1 MIDTLLKSLE
11 LITDPHTLGVML
23 MAAVFGLFVGAIPGL
38 TATMATAL
46 LIPFTFF
53 MDPVPAIAAIVT
65 TVATAIFAGDIPGAL
80 LRIPGTPASA
90 AYCDESY
97 AMTKKGQ
104 SERALGIA
112 LVTSVI
118 GGLTGSIVLSM
129 SAPVLAEFALQ
140 FSSYEYF
147 WLACLGLSCAVIIS
161 TGSTLKGFVSLFIG
175 LFIAT
180 IGIDGTAGYPRFTF
194 GSVELMGGVS
204 FIPAMIGMFAISE
217 VLRYVASNRTIIEV
231 PQQAVGS
238 IFGGLGAVLYKYKLN
253 IFRGSSIGAVVGI
266 LPGAGADIAA
276 WISYAISKKRSR
288 EPEKFGTGHPEGLV
302 DAGAANNASLAGAW
316 VPAIV
321 FGIPGDSIT
330 AIVIGVLYMKGMNPG
345 PMVFIEKPELIYSV
359 FIAFFIA
366 NLALLPLG
374 FGAIKLSRQILR
386 IPRRVLMP
394 VILIFCMVGAFA
406 INNTVF
412 GITVMLV
419 LGVIAYLMEEN
430 GFPVAPAILGIVLG
444 NMVEDNFMAS
454 MIKADGDPLGF
465 FSRPIAATLGVL
477 TIALWSAPLLLRIFR
492 RAKEASATN
501 NSS

>member
-1 MIDTLLKSLE
+1 MENVLNAFA
-11 LITDPHTLGVML
+11 LITDPYTLGVML
-23 MAAVFGLFVGAIPGL
+23 LASLFGLFVGAIPGL

-53 MDPVPAIAAIVT
+53 MDPVPAIAAIVA

-90 AYCDESY
+90 AYCDETY
-97 AMTKKGQ
+97 AMTKKGLA
-104 SERALGIA
+104 ERALGIA
-112 LVTSVI
+112 LVTSII

-129 SAPVLAEFALQ
+129 SAPVLAEFAIQ

-161 TGSTLKGFVSLFIG
+161 TGSTLKGFVSLLIG

-180 IGIDGTAGYPRFTF
+180 IGIDGTAGHPRFTF
-194 GSVELMGGVS
+194 GSVELMGGIS

-231 PQQAVGS
+231 PQQPVGS
-238 IFGGLGAVLYKYKLN
+238 VFKGLGAILYKYKIN

-276 WISYAISKKRSR
+276 WITYAISKKRSKER
-288 EPEKFGTGHPEGLV
+288 EKFGTGHPEGLV

-345 PMVFIEKPELIYSV
+345 PMVFIERPELIYAV
-359 FIAFFIA
+359 FIAFFMA

-374 FGAIKLSRQILR
+374 YGAIKLSRQILK
-386 IPRRVLMP
+386 IPRNVLMP
-394 VILIFCMVGAFA
+394 IILVFCMVGAFA

-430 GFPVAPAILGIVLG
+430 GYPVAPAILGIVLG
-444 NMVEDNFMAS
+444 GMIEDNFMAS
-454 MIKADGDPLGF
+454 MIKADGNFLEF
-465 FSRPIAATLGVL
+465 FSRPIAATLGVV
-477 TIALWSAPLLLRIFR
+477 TIVLWITPLLFMLF
-492 RAKEASATN
+492 KKKLNQPE
-501 NSS
+501 

>member
-1 MIDTLLKSLE
+1 MDVVLKSLA
-11 LITDPHTLGVML
+11 LITDPYTLGVML
-23 MAAVFGLFVGAIPGL
+23 LAAIFGLFVGAIPGL

-97 AMTKKGQ
+97 AMTKKGLG
-104 SERALGIA
+104 ERALGIA

-129 SAPVLAEFALQ
+129 SAPVLAEFAIQ

-180 IGIDGTAGYPRFTF
+180 IGIDGTAGHPRFTF

-217 VLRYVASNRTIIEV
+217 VLRYVASTRTAIEV
-231 PQQAVGS
+231 PQQPVGS
-238 IFGGLGAVLYKYKLN
+238 VFRGLGAILYKYKVNLL
-253 IFRGSSIGAVVGI
+253 RGSSIGAVVGI

-276 WISYAISKKRSR
+276 WICYAISKKRSK

-302 DAGAANNASLAGAW
+302 DSGAANNASLAGAW

-345 PMVFIEKPELIYSV
+345 PMVFIERPELIYAV

-374 FGAIKLSRQILR
+374 FGAIRLSRQILK

-394 VILIFCMVGAFA
+394 VILMFCMVGAFA

-419 LGVIAYLMEEN
+419 LGVVAYLMEEN

-444 NMVEDNFMAS
+444 NMIEDNFMAS

-465 FSRPIAATLGVL
+465 FSRPIAATLGIV
-477 TIALWSAPLLLRIFR
+477 TIILWLVPLLMMLFR
-492 RAKEASATN
+492 RV
-501 NSS
+501 SSSSSKKQKL

>member
-1 MIDTLLKSLE
+1 MDTIIQAFF
-11 LITDPHTLGVML
+11 LITEPKTLGVML
-23 MAAVFGLFVGAIPGL
+23 MAAIFGLFVGAIPGL

-53 MDPVPAIAAIVT
+53 MDPVPAIAVIVT
-65 TVATAIFAGDIPGAL
+65 AVATAIFAGDIPGAL

-90 AYCDESY
+90 AYCDEAY

-104 SERALGIA
+104 GERALGIA

-118 GGLTGSIVLSM
+118 GGLFGSVVLAF
-129 SAPVLAEFALQ
+129 SAPMLAEFAIQ
-140 FSSYEYF
+140 FSSFEYF

-180 IGIDGTAGYPRFTF
+180 IGIDVTAGHPRFTF
-194 GSVELMGGVS
+194 GSIELMGGVS

-217 VLRYVASNRTIIEV
+217 VLRYVASDREV
-231 PQQAVGS
+231 LAAPPQAKGGVFVG
-238 IFGGLGAVLYKYKLN
+238 LWPVLKKYKLN
-253 IFRGSSIGAVVGI
+253 IARGSSIGAVVGI

-276 WISYAISKKRSR
+276 WISFAISKKQSKT
-288 EPEKFGTGHPEGLV
+288 PEKFGTGHPEGLV

-316 VPAIV
+316 VPATV

-330 AIVIGVLYMKGMNPG
+330 AIAIGVLYMKGMNPG
-345 PMVFIEKPELIYSV
+345 PMVFIMNPELIYAV
-359 FIAFFIA
+359 FMAFFIA

-374 FGAIKLSRQILR
+374 FAAIKLSRHILR

-394 VILIFCMVGAFA
+394 IILIFCMVGAFA

-412 GITVMLV
+412 GISVMLV
-419 LGVIAYLMEEN
+419 LGVLAYLMEEN

-444 NMVEDNFMAS
+444 SMVEDNFMAS

-465 FSRPIAATLGVL
+465 FSRPIAATLGII
-477 TIALWSAPLLLRIFR
+477 TIALWVMPLAKRLIQK
-492 RAKEASATN
+492 RAKSRAQSE
-501 NSS
+501 

>member
-1 MIDTLLKSLE
+1 
-11 LITDPHTLGVML
+11 ML
-23 MAAVFGLFVGAIPGL
+23 VAAVFGLFVGAIPGL

-90 AYCDESY
+90 AYCDETY
-97 AMTKKGQ
+97 AMTKKGLA
-104 SERALGIA
+104 ERALGIA
-112 LVTSVI
+112 LVTAVI
-118 GGLTGSIVLSM
+118 GGLMGSVVLSM
-129 SAPVLAEFALQ
+129 SAPQLAEFAIQ

-161 TGSTLKGFVSLFIG
+161 TGSTLKGFVSLLIG

-180 IGIDGTAGYPRFTF
+180 VGIDGTAGHPRFTF

-217 VLRYVASNRTIIEV
+217 VLRYVASTRTSIAI
-231 PQQAVGS
+231 PQQPVGS
-238 IFGGLGAVLYKYKLN
+238 VFKGLGTILARYKVN
-253 IFRGSSIGAVVGI
+253 ILRGSSIGAVVGI

-276 WISYAISKKRSR
+276 WICYAISKKRSK

-330 AIVIGVLYMKGMNPG
+330 AVVIGVLYMKGMNPG
-345 PMVFIEKPELIYSV
+345 PMVFIERPELIYAV

-374 FGAIKLSRQILR
+374 FCAIKLSRQILK
-386 IPRRVLMP
+386 IPRRILMP
-394 VILIFCMVGAFA
+394 VILMFCMVGAFA

-412 GITVMLV
+412 GISVMLV
-419 LGVIAYLMEEN
+419 LGIVAYLMEEN

-454 MIKADGDPLGF
+454 MIKADGDPLAF
-465 FSRPIAATLGVL
+465 FSRPISATLGVV
-477 TIALWSAPLLLRIFR
+477 TIALWFTPLLISFYR
-492 RAKEASATN
+492 RARAPRSQN
-501 NSS
+501 HSV

>member
-1 MIDTLLKSLE
+1 MDAIVKAFA
-11 LITDPHTLGVML
+11 LIGDPQTLGLML
-23 MAAVFGLFVGAIPGL
+23 LAALFGLFVGSIPGL

-53 MDPVPAIAAIVT
+53 MDPVPAIAVIVT

-97 AMTKKGQ
+97 AMTKKGLG
-104 SERALGIA
+104 ERALGIA

-118 GGLTGSIVLSM
+118 GGLVGSMVLSF
-129 SAPVLAEFALQ
+129 SAPMLAEFAIQ

-161 TGSTLKGFVSLFIG
+161 TGSTLKGFVSLLIG

-180 IGIDGTAGYPRFTF
+180 VGIDGTAGYPRFTF

-217 VLRYVASNRTIIEV
+217 VLRYVASNRLVIEV
-231 PQQAVGS
+231 PPQTNGS
-238 IFGGLGAVLYKYKLN
+238 VFAGLGPILKTYKFN
-253 IFRGSSIGAVVGI
+253 IARGSTIGAVVGI

-276 WISYAISKKRSR
+276 WIAFAISKKRSK
-288 EPEKFGTGHPEGLV
+288 EPETFGTGHPEGLV

-316 VPAIV
+316 VPATV

-330 AIVIGVLYMKGMNPG
+330 AIAIGVLYMKGMNPG
-345 PMVFIEKPELIYSV
+345 PMVFIMNPELIYAV
-359 FIAFFIA
+359 FLAFFIA

-374 FGAIKLSRQILR
+374 YVAIKLSRHVLR

-394 VILIFCMVGAFA
+394 IIVAFCMVGAFA

-412 GITVMLV
+412 GISVMLV
-419 LGVIAYLMEEN
+419 LGVLAYLMEEN

-465 FSRPIAATLGVL
+465 FSRPIAATLGVV
-477 TIALWSAPLLLRIFR
+477 TILVWVVPLVTAAMRWKSR
-492 RAKEASATN
+492 MTN
-501 NSS
+501 GNTIS